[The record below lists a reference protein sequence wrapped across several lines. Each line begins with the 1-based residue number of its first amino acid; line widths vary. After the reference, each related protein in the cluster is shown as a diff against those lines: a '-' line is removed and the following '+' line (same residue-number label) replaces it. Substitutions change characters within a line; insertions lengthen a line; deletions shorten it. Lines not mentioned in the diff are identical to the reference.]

1 MFTLLL
7 QVVFK
12 DNFPTAIAGLV
23 EGDYR
28 QDGTKQLI
36 SCSVEG
42 EVGLIKLIMF
52 KLCHKSKLPLFI

>member
-1 MFTLLL
+1 M
-7 QVVFK
+7 VFK

-52 KLCHKSKLPLFI
+52 NKLCHKSKLLPLLI